1 MFEKLCIQSGIRFV
15 RVEFKLTRI
24 WIIEEIAFKF
34 ISVLAAVFDD
44 FVPFSEVNQ
53 TMIF

>member
-1 MFEKLCIQSGIRFV
+1 MFVKICIQSSLRFV
-15 RVEFKLTRI
+15 RIDYRLTRI